1 MKKTAF
7 YLLLLASL
15 IFVGCTNSQKKNEDS
30 GAANTN
36 VEENASIDRPLK
48 IAYVRLDSVLNNYN
62 GYKEMSK
69 KLEAKASANQ
79 NLLSSK
85 EQNLQREMNAF
96 NQKLQS
102 GGFVNELA
110 AQQEY
115 EKIQKKGLLA
125 QQQASQIADTF
136 LKEQQHYNDSL
147 NNIILK
153 EVEKYNQKLQSGG
166 FVNELA
172 AQQEYEKI
180 QKKGLL
186 AQQQASQIADTF
198 LKEQQH
204 YNDSLNNIILK
215 EVEKYNQDKGYDLIL
230 NTVQMSG
237 VIYGKPE
244 LDITNEIIERL
255 NASYSSSKK

>member
-7 YLLLLASL
+7 YLLLATSL

-153 EVEKYNQKLQSGG
+153 EVEKYNQ
-166 FVNELA
+166 
-172 AQQEYEKI
+172 
-180 QKKGLL
+180 
-186 AQQQASQIADTF
+186 
-198 LKEQQH
+198 
-204 YNDSLNNIILK
+204 
-215 EVEKYNQDKGYDLIL
+215 DKGYDLIL

>member
-7 YLLLLASL
+7 YLLLVASL

-48 IAYVRLDSVLNNYN
+48 IAYVRLDSVLNNYK

-96 NQKLQS
+96 
-102 GGFVNELA
+102 
-110 AQQEY
+110 
-115 EKIQKKGLLA
+115 
-125 QQQASQIADTF
+125 
-136 LKEQQHYNDSL
+136 
-147 NNIILK
+147 
-153 EVEKYNQKLQSGG
+153 NQKLQSGG